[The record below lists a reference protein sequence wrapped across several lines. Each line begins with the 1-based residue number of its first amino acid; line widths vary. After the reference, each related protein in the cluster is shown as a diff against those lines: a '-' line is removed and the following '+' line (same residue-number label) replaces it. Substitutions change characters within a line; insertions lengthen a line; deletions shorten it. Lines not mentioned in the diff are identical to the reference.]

1 MTGDRAQLFVVWVM
15 RLMALGFLVVGIS
28 FILDPD
34 GTILRIDATGGSL
47 GDYSS
52 APLTGDKLWLALSF
66 AYMMVIAALAWMV
79 QKDVVKNRQ
88 LILVLF
94 LAKATS
100 SLAALYF
107 FLFDLR
113 RVRVPHELRGRWSAG
128 DRGDHLL
135 GPGGPG
141 RAASGLSPWQ
151 RRGG

>member
-15 RLMALGFLVVGIS
+15 RLMALGFLVAGIS

-47 GDYSS
+47 GAYPD

-66 AYMMVIAALAWMV
+66 AYMMVIAALAWIV
-79 QKDVVKNRQ
+79 QKDVVENRQ
-88 LILVLF
+88 LILILF

-107 FLFDLR
+107 FLFDQNVFVYLTNFVVDGALAIVAIICWVLAG
-113 RVRVPHELRGRWSAG
+113 RVELQAG
-128 DRGDHLL
+128 
-135 GPGGPG
+135 
-141 RAASGLSPWQ
+141 
-151 RRGG
+151 

>member
-15 RLMALGFLVVGIS
+15 RLMALGFLVVGLS

-34 GTILRIDATGGSL
+34 GTILRIDAAGESL
-47 GDYSS
+47 GDYPE

-79 QKDVVKNRQ
+79 QTDVVKNRQ

-100 SLAALYF
+100 SLAACYF
-107 FLFDLR
+107 FLFDQNVFVYLTNFVVDGVLAIVAIICWVLAG
-113 RVRVPHELRGRWSAG
+113 RVEPQAG
-128 DRGDHLL
+128 
-135 GPGGPG
+135 
-141 RAASGLSPWQ
+141 
-151 RRGG
+151 